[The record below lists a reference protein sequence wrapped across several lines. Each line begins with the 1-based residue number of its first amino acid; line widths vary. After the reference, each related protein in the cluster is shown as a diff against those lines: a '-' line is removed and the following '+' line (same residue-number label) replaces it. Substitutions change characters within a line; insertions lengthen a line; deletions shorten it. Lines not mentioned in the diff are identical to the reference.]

1 MFTTLALH
9 GGAATLLWGHRE
21 AAVLGAW
28 RIERAARGRW
38 QLSATVTRVN
48 PYHVRQRPLLFTAPR
63 ARGFWAW
70 GVESVTV
77 GPRTLQATLG
87 PPEQ

>member
-1 MFTTLALH
+1 VFTTLALH

-48 PYHVRQRPLLFTAPR
+48 PYHVRQRP
-63 ARGFWAW
+63 
-70 GVESVTV
+70 
-77 GPRTLQATLG
+77 
-87 PPEQ
+87 